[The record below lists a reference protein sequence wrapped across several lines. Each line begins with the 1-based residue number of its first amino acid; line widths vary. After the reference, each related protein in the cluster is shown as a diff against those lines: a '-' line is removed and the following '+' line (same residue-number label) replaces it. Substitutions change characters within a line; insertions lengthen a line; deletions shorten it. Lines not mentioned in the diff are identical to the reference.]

1 MRKLKIILATI
12 IILFVNQHLV
22 LAKSVCDEILGDKNG
37 LNFLAG
43 EVKLFFEGYS
53 YAKNTEISYT
63 KSKMKDYFIGSCRVF
78 PNLSIDKMLRNAA
91 DTNFELPSSVVNNK
105 QSKKQKIDLFFIR
118 LDKHWEKNEM
128 DRRCVI
134 SKMEKGLQEYLGE
147 KYDELEPL
155 RKKTGEKRYSEKMLN
170 KALHNDLDGFFKEMQ
185 KYFKKCGLM

>member
-1 MRKLKIILATI
+1 MRKLKIILATF

-63 KSKMKDYFIGSCRVF
+63 KSKMKDYFIGSCTVS
-78 PNLSIDKMLRNAA
+78 PNLSVDKMLRNAA

-105 QSKKQKIDLFFIR
+105 QSKKINLFFIH
-118 LDKHWEKNEM
+118 LDKFWEKNENG
-128 DRRCVI
+128 RKCVI
-134 SKMEKGLQEYLGE
+134 NQIPKGGQNFLER

-155 RKKTGEKRYSEKMLN
+155 RKKAGKKRYSEQMV
-170 KALHNDLDGFFKEMQ
+170 DEVIPEMDEIFKDIRA
-185 KYFKKCGLM
+185 FAKKCGLM